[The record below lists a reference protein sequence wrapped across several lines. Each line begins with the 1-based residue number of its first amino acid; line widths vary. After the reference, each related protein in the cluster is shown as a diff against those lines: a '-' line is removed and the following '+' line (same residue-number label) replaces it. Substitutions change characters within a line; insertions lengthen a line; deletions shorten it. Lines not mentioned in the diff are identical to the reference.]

1 MINGL
6 IAMLGK
12 VFGLF
17 VDDGS
22 LALSILVWIFALHV
36 VMPIVPLDQG
46 GAAPALFLGC
56 VGILIENV
64 LRASRQPVAPAEADK
79 DTSAGKRS
87 ALDFSDSLLSQSVE
101 VQTVSPRLRNEVVM
115 NEPRTTDPRDNWYS
129 TSCSTCRFINRSVM
143 WRVVSC
149 GRSWIS

>member
-36 VMPIVPLDQG
+36 VMLIVLMDQG
-46 GAAPALFLGC
+46 GAAPVLFLGC
-56 VGILIENV
+56 IGILIENV
-64 LRASRQPVAPAEADK
+64 LRVSR
-79 DTSAGKRS
+79 
-87 ALDFSDSLLSQSVE
+87 
-101 VQTVSPRLRNEVVM
+101 
-115 NEPRTTDPRDNWYS
+115 
-129 TSCSTCRFINRSVM
+129 
-143 WRVVSC
+143 
-149 GRSWIS
+149 